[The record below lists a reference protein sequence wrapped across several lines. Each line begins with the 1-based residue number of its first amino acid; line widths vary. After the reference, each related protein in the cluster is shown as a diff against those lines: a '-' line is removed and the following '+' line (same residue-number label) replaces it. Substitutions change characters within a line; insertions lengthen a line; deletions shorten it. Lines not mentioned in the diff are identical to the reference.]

1 MKRFLTIVLLLVF
14 SLTACGIF
22 DKEERRVTDDAFI
35 MMENMPSPD
44 GQHRI
49 LVYQYDTGAFGYSR
63 VWWAITP
70 NEYRNLNLA
79 DYEIPDGY
87 KIVGWS
93 NEGESLVS
101 KWEPYY
107 YRQKLGELN
116 TGDLFKGVKVRL
128 VQKSE
133 VEEKKL
139 ENTQLEEPS
148 ADSNLRKKK
157 NSR

>member
-1 MKRFLTIVLLLVF
+1 MKRLLPIVLLLVF
-14 SLTACGIF
+14 SITACDIF

-35 MMENMPSPD
+35 MMEDIVSPD

-63 VWWAITP
+63 VWWTVTP
-70 NEYRNLNLA
+70 NEYRDLNLA

-87 KIVGWS
+87 KAVGWS
-93 NEGESLVS
+93 NEGELLVS

-116 TGDLFKGVKVRL
+116 TGDVFMDVKVRL

-133 VEEKKL
+133 VEQNQQENSQPEK
-139 ENTQLEEPS
+139 
-148 ADSNLRKKK
+148 SNANSKQEK
-157 NSR
+157 NKNAR